1 MSFVRSKHI
10 KLVIIISFLF
20 ILANCQ
26 LQKPKNSHGINFL
39 DNREKVLIIQKTNK
53 NDVVKIIGIPHS
65 VSLNN
70 NDKWMYFERSIT
82 RGSVL
87 KLGKNVLVK
96 NNILELKFDKYGI
109 LTAKKIY
116 NKSNMNEIK
125 FSEYETVNEVS
136 QSSFASKF
144 LSSIKQKMYSKRR
157 RK

>member
-10 KLVIIISFLF
+10 KLITIISFLF

-96 NNILELKFDKYGI
+96 NNILELKFDKYGVL
-109 LTAKKIY
+109 LTKKIY
-116 NKSNMNEIK
+116 QKKNMQTVK
-125 FSEYETVNEVS
+125 YSKKETVNDIKAK
-136 QSSFASKF
+136 SFMNSF
-144 LSSIKQKMYSKRR
+144 LSSIKQKMYGKRQF
-157 RK
+157 